1 MMVDVGRATGRGR
14 QWAAALMTSALV
26 LLLAL
31 VPAAGVAHAHAV
43 VVDVSPGDGEVV
55 ADPEVVL
62 RVTFSEAV
70 RIGGGGLQLVDD
82 RGVEV
87 EVRSAVEGRV
97 VTGTPAAPLAEGTY
111 VLGWAVVS
119 ADSHRTTGSS
129 VFHVGRPSLTPEE
142 VTEVLAG
149 DAGSASVTGVEPAR
163 VVTHGLA
170 LGGTLVAAGLL
181 VVLAGRAIRAM
192 SLRRRL
198 ARVASTAAGI
208 GLLGHLA
215 TVPVRAAEF
224 GGGWGAVVDT
234 EVLGD
239 VLVGPVGLSV
249 AVGTVGL
256 GIVTS
261 ATAVIGRDRTG
272 VSDLGTESGGPELVA
287 TGRVGA
293 MALLGGLA
301 AVAAPALEGHT
312 RTSTPMWASVLADI
326 VHVAA
331 AAVWVGGLV
340 AIVVSARVVRTAR
353 LAPVGAAP
361 ATVAATS
368 SAGEGDDHPRLVR
381 FVSSA
386 SFAAVAAVAATGVLL
401 ALVIVDDLGE
411 LADSRYGRLLG
422 LKVLLVAVLVGIGA
436 RNRWRVVPAVVA
448 GTAGSRIALWRSVRV
463 EVAVAALVVV
473 VAAALVGTPPPGTMA
488 SADGPP
494 AILRAEV
501 PMSSGPGT
509 ASFEVLPARVGVNEI
524 YVRMLDDDGEPLAA
538 IAPPTVRARALDRE
552 LGPSEAVG
560 HDLGDGVM
568 HLVVQ
573 LPFEGRW
580 ELVVEARTGEFD
592 VATASL
598 VVELGNPEDSE
609 GDP

>member
-1 MMVDVGRATGRGR
+1 
-14 QWAAALMTSALV
+14 
-26 LLLAL
+26 
-31 VPAAGVAHAHAV
+31 
-43 VVDVSPGDGEVV
+43 
-55 ADPEVVL
+55 
-62 RVTFSEAV
+62 
-70 RIGGGGLQLVDD
+70 
-82 RGVEV
+82 
-87 EVRSAVEGRV
+87 
-97 VTGTPAAPLAEGTY
+97 
-111 VLGWAVVS
+111 
-119 ADSHRTTGSS
+119 
-129 VFHVGRPSLTPEE
+129 
-142 VTEVLAG
+142 
-149 DAGSASVTGVEPAR
+149 
-163 VVTHGLA
+163 
-170 LGGTLVAAGLL
+170 
-181 VVLAGRAIRAM
+181 
-192 SLRRRL
+192 
-198 ARVASTAAGI
+198 
-208 GLLGHLA
+208 
-215 TVPVRAAEF
+215 
-224 GGGWGAVVDT
+224 
-234 EVLGD
+234 
-239 VLVGPVGLSV
+239 
-249 AVGTVGL
+249 
-256 GIVTS
+256 
-261 ATAVIGRDRTG
+261 
-272 VSDLGTESGGPELVA
+272 
-287 TGRVGA
+287 
-293 MALLGGLA
+293 
-301 AVAAPALEGHT
+301 
-312 RTSTPMWASVLADI
+312 
-326 VHVAA
+326 
-331 AAVWVGGLV
+331 
-340 AIVVSARVVRTAR
+340 VRTAR